1 MKRFALT
8 ALAVGLLSL
17 SLGACEK
24 GPAEKAGEK
33 LDDVV
38 EDIRHGD
45 ESTLE
50 KAGRK
55 TDEAIEDAKEK
66 LEDDE

>member
-1 MKRFALT
+1 VRTTIAAVIAALVLT
-8 ALAVGLLSL
+8 LS
-17 SLGACEK
+17 ACEREK
-24 GPAEKAGEK
+24 GPAEKLGEAI
-33 LDDVV
+33 DESV
-38 EDIRHGD
+38 EKIKHGD
-45 ESTLE
+45 EGTLE

>member
-1 MKRFALT
+1 MKRFTLT
-8 ALAVGLLSL
+8 ALAVGLLALSL
-17 SLGACEK
+17 SACEK

-45 ESTLE
+45 EGALE

-55 TDEAIEDAKEK
+55 TDEAIDDVKEEM
-66 LEDDE
+66 EDDD

>member
-1 MKRFALT
+1 VIAALVLT
-8 ALAVGLLSL
+8 LS
-17 SLGACEK
+17 ACEREK
-24 GPAEKAGEK
+24 GPAEKLGEAI
-33 LDDVV
+33 DESV
-38 EDIRHGD
+38 EKIQHGD
-45 ESTLE
+45 EGTLE